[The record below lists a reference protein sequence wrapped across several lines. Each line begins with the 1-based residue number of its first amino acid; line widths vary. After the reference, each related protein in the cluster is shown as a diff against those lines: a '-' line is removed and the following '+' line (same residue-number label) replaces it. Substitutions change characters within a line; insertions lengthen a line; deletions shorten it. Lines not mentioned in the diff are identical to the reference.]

1 VSNSVL
7 NRTNFFKGA
16 KVYVTGRNL
25 WTLTKYTG
33 PDPEVD
39 SNLTL
44 GVNPNT
50 KQIAFGLDFTF

>member
-1 VSNSVL
+1 M
-7 NRTNFFKGA
+7 T
-16 KVYVTGRNL
+16 
-25 WTLTKYTG
+25 WTKYTG

-50 KQIAFGLDFTF
+50 KQYACGVDLTF